1 MNSLGLIPGHSYR
14 FYVIVHDGDQNKTG
28 GDAGQTCVD
37 ALFTGSSSSG
47 TILTDSATISG
58 GASPTG
64 NVTFYLF
71 APGVTPNSNNSNA
84 VYTDVVPV
92 NGNGI
97 YTTAMGNNPGGYPA
111 AAAGVYQW
119 VAVYSGGNN
128 NNSVTSPYGS
138 EPDVVSVAP
147 CNDTY
152 YPVTTSNQLTGVVFN
167 ESSML
172 AAATPTDG
180 TTVSLSNGAIRVY
193 VADET
198 ALSLG
203 VSQLTTTVNGTTTSG
218 SKTVTVSTVGLLPG
232 DTVTGTGI
240 PAGTTVTAVGTTTV
254 TLSANATAT
263 GTAKLV
269 FTTGSNVSV
278 SPLPS
283 SPGSVVNPLTGV
295 PYAAPPTNLATVTP
309 ASLALQGGTDASG
322 RPMAPSLFIT
332 DITGLD
338 PNSVAAHAGDW
349 QYGGT
354 PISPSAAYGAW
365 KSFTETIDE
374 TTATP
379 TVTLTAGANPATNTN
394 WNLGAGSTPPP
405 AGTASDQYGAEFDWN
420 ISSLGLIAGHSY
432 RFYVIVHDGDQ
443 NKTGGDAGQTC
454 IDAVFTG
461 ATPPTVGPPA
471 GGGGT
476 VAKLNDSAT
485 LSGAN
490 APTGNITFYLFAPGV
505 TPNSNNSNAVY
516 ADVVPVNGNG
526 TYTTAMGNNPGG
538 YAATVN
544 GTYQW
549 VAVYGNDPNNP
560 SVTSPYGSEPQ
571 TPPQVDLAIKKTD
584 NAGGIFSATTNN
596 TTGGNYFAG
605 TTVTYTI
612 VVTNNCPI
620 EADNDSIADV
630 LPAQASGG
638 NWTFVSATGGAT
650 VTGST
655 SGSGALNTTA
665 NMPGGSAL
673 TFTSNVVFSSAASG
687 IQV

>member
-1 MNSLGLIPGHSYR
+1 MTVKPT
-14 FYVIVHDGDQNKTG
+14 TG
-28 GDAGQTCVD
+28 VVD
-37 ALFTGSSSSG
+37 TNPNNNTS
-47 TILTDSATISG
+47 TDTLT
-58 GASPTG
+58 PL
-64 NVTFYLF
+64 VL
-71 APGVTPNSNNSNA
+71 
-84 VYTDVVPV
+84 
-92 NGNGI
+92 
-97 YTTAMGNNPGGYPA
+97 PA
-111 AAAGVYQW
+111 A
-119 VAVYSGGNN
+119 
-128 NNSVTSPYGS
+128 
-138 EPDVVSVAP
+138 
-147 CNDTY
+147 CNDNY
-152 YPVTTSNQLTGVVFN
+152 YPVTTSNQLTGVAFN

-172 AAATPTDG
+172 AATTPTDG

-203 VSQLTTTVNGTTTSG
+203 VSQLTTTVNGSTTSG
-218 SKTVTVSTVGLLPG
+218 SKTVTVTTTGLLVG

-254 TLSANATAT
+254 TLSANATVA

-295 PYAAPPTNLATVTP
+295 PYTPPTNLATVTP

-420 ISSLGLIAGHSY
+420 VNSLGLIPGHSY

-454 IDAVFTG
+454 IDAVVYLHDS
-461 ATPPTVGPPA
+461 PRRPSR
-471 GGGGT
+471 
-476 VAKLNDSAT
+476 SAT
-485 LSGAN
+485 SSGM
-490 APTGNITFYLFAPGV
+490 
-505 TPNSNNSNAVY
+505 TPMRMAFRIPESRGSMV
-516 ADVVPVNGNG
+516 
-526 TYTTAMGNNPGG
+526 
-538 YAATVN
+538 
-544 GTYQW
+544 
-549 VAVYGNDPNNP
+549 
-560 SVTSPYGSEPQ
+560 SP
-571 TPPQVDLAIKKTD
+571 
-584 NAGGIFSATTNN
+584 
-596 TTGGNYFAG
+596 
-605 TTVTYTI
+605 
-612 VVTNNCPI
+612 
-620 EADNDSIADV
+620 
-630 LPAQASGG
+630 
-638 NWTFVSATGGAT
+638 
-650 VTGST
+650 
-655 SGSGALNTTA
+655 
-665 NMPGGSAL
+665 
-673 TFTSNVVFSSAASG
+673 
-687 IQV
+687 